1 MGGGGDECWVLVE
14 HLQHIRKLGLTW
26 SLTAGANSD
35 CRGSDSSTNCESM
48 SLVVD
53 FSHRTD
59 TFSYPACS

>member
-53 FSHRTD
+53 FSH
-59 TFSYPACS
+59 